1 MSAARE
7 TGVATAI
14 DATVTDAISETPPL
28 EPLRS
33 RRRVRFLDDEQLER
47 LQDATLRVLEDVGV
61 RFPSEAALDILAGH
75 GARVDR
81 ATQIVRFPR
90 DLVRR
95 ALAAVPRTFTMAAR
109 DARFDLRLED
119 GVSYFTTDGCGVA
132 TIDFDTREERP
143 SRKSDIAEMAR
154 IADYLPSIGF
164 MWPTVS
170 AQDHGRTSQ
179 LHEIDAAVNNTV
191 KHFQAMVMGAEPA
204 RRAIEMATVLAGDR
218 EALRARPVL
227 SDLICS
233 IAPLAHD
240 HDGLDAALAFAEAGI
255 PVGLLA
261 MPTLGT
267 TAPATSAGA
276 LVVGDAEV
284 ISGIVLLQ
292 LAYPGAPVFHSIMK
306 AWADPRNGN
315 YVGYSLDSRARYA
328 PVEMAHHWGIP
339 SMAACFGTDSPAA
352 GTWQAGVEVA
362 LDPFLGGLAGPE
374 LVTGLGL
381 DRTYTLLYPEAII
394 LDDDIYQ
401 RARHAL
407 LAEDVSDE
415 TLALDVI
422 AAVGPGGHFLA
433 ERHTRTHMRTGLKR
447 ALTHELAP
455 EGGGYRDPVEVARDR
470 VAWIRANHR
479 PEPLD
484 PSKAAELTR
493 ILAAADRELGG
504 AR

>member
-1 MSAARE
+1 MAGPRGSGGPAAAGAASA
-7 TGVATAI
+7 
-14 DATVTDAISETPPL
+14 TPPL
-28 EPLRS
+28 EPIRS
-33 RRRVRFLDDEQLER
+33 NRRMRFLDDEHLDR
-47 LQDATLRVLEDVGV
+47 LQDGTLRILEEVGV
-61 RFPSEAALDILAGH
+61 RFPSPAALEILHGH

-81 ATQIVRFPR
+81 ASGIVRFPR

-95 ALAAVPRTFTMAAR
+95 AVAMAPRSFTMAAR
-109 DARFDLRLED
+109 DPRFDLRLEE

-132 TIDFDTREERP
+132 TVDFDTRQERP
-143 SRKSDIAEMAR
+143 SRKSDVAEIAR
-154 IADYLPSIGF
+154 IADYLSSIGF

-179 LHEIDAAVNNTV
+179 LHEIDAAVNNTL
-191 KHFQAMVMGAEPA
+191 KHFQGMVMGAGPA
-204 RRAIEMATVLAGDR
+204 RRAIEMATVLAGSR
-218 EALRARPVL
+218 EALRERPAL

-233 IAPLAHD
+233 IAPLAHNRE
-240 HDGLDAALAFAEAGI
+240 GIEAALAFAEAGI

-276 LVVGDAEV
+276 LIVGDAEV

-292 LAYPGAPVFHSIMK
+292 LAFPGAPVFHSIMK

-315 YVGYSLDSRARYA
+315 YVGYAIDSRARYA
-328 PVEMAHHWGIP
+328 PVEMAHRWGLP

-352 GTWQAGVEVA
+352 GTWQAGAEVA
-362 LDPFLGGLAGPE
+362 LDPLLGGLAGPE
-374 LVTGLGL
+374 LVTGMGL

-415 TLALDVI
+415 ALALDVI
-422 AAVGPGGHFLA
+422 AGVGPGGHFLA
-433 ERHTRTHMRTGLKR
+433 ERHTRTHMRTSLKR
-447 ALTHELAP
+447 GLTHEPAP
-455 EGGGYRDPVEVARDR
+455 DGGYRDPVEVARER
-470 VAWIRANHR
+470 VAWIRANHH
-479 PEPLD
+479 PEPLE
-484 PSKAAELTR
+484 PAKAAELTR
-493 ILAAADRELGG
+493 ILAAADREMG
-504 AR
+504 ASG